1 MDPQVIEVFNFL
13 EMHLYRGRK
22 KTKKSFSS
30 KGHAE
35 QMAAWLQFLRGQ
47 TEHPFPYEKSRAS
60 MLLTFA
66 VLESIQRAK
75 AVRVAA

>member
-1 MDPQVIEVFNFL
+1 MNI
-13 EMHLYRGRK
+13 YRGRK

-35 QMAAWLQFLRGQ
+35 QMAAWLRFLKGE
-47 TEHPFPYEKSRAS
+47 TEHPFPHEQSRIS

-66 VLESIQRAK
+66 VLESIQK
-75 AVRVAA
+75 GQPVPVNYQEI